1 MMSYVA
7 KVLQPGETVLGTARL
22 HMFIYLPSIGALVIA
37 VVFFIATYFVREDF
51 QFLTVAGTG
60 LSALIAAYAAL
71 GEFIH
76 RSTTEL
82 AVTDHRVIYKTGIF
96 SRHTIE
102 MNRAKIESVDV
113 EQSIAGRLFGFGT
126 IILRGTGGT
135 FEPIANIAD
144 PLTFRSHITVG

>member
-7 KVLQPGETVLGTARL
+7 KILQPGETVLGTTRL
-22 HMFIYLPSIGALVIA
+22 HGFIYLPSIVALIVA
-37 VVFFIATYFVREDF
+37 VVFVIATYLVREDF
-51 QFLTVAGTG
+51 RFLTVAGAGLTG
-60 LSALIAAYAAL
+60 AVAAYTAL
-71 GEFIH
+71 GEFIR

-102 MNRAKIESVDV
+102 MNRSKIESVDV
-113 EQSIAGRLFGFGT
+113 EQSIVGRLFGFGT